1 MSKFLESL
9 EAKLQNLL
17 EGTVDRLLSPGTSRT
32 LSNRLV
38 QMIDEKLRE
47 GSGQS
52 GAVPDLIDIYVSPE
66 RWDTWQEARST
77 LDDVA
82 QQIETYWIEEGY
94 RFQTHLKIRLTP
106 SADLDVE
113 EIDIK
118 TSCSEA
124 EVEQGTS
131 PTALQVITRDT
142 SPEALPRQACFIIN
156 GREQVDLTNP
166 VISVGRRTTS
176 NVVIK
181 DPLVSRDH
189 LQLRAQNGR
198 YILFDLSST
207 GGTYINNQ
215 LVKSA
220 MLKPGDVVRIGKT
233 ILIFNQELSQR
244 STATHILTLPFED
257 EL

>member
-17 EGTVDRLLSPGTSRT
+17 EGTVDQLLSPGTSRT

-38 QMIDEKLRE
+38 QMIDVKLRE
-47 GSGQS
+47 GSGQVGS
-52 GAVPDLIDIYVSPE
+52 VPDLIDIHVSPE

-106 SADLDVE
+106 SANLDVE
-113 EIDIK
+113 GINIK
-118 TSCSEA
+118 TSYSES

-131 PTALQVITRDT
+131 PTALQVITRGT
-142 SPEALPRQACFIIN
+142 SAEALPRQACFIIN
-156 GREQVDLTNP
+156 GREHVNLTSA

-176 NVVIK
+176 DVVIK

-215 LVKSA
+215 LVESVT
-220 MLKPGDVVRIGKT
+220 LKPGDVVRIGKT

-244 STATHILTLPFED
+244 STGTHILSIPSED
-257 EL
+257 DL

>member
-1 MSKFLESL
+1 MSNFLESL
-9 EAKLQNLL
+9 EAKLENLL
-17 EGTVDRLLSPGTSRT
+17 EGTVDRILSPGTSRT
-32 LSNRLV
+32 LSSRLV
-38 QMIDEKLRE
+38 KLIDEKLNE
-47 GSGQS
+47 GSGQAS
-52 GAVPDLIDIYVSPE
+52 VVPDLITIYVSPE

-82 QQIETYWIEEGY
+82 RQIETDWIEEGY
-94 RFQTHLKIRLTP
+94 RFQTHLKISLTP
-106 SADLDVE
+106 SVDLDVE

-118 TSCSEA
+118 TGFSEV

-131 PTALQVITRDT
+131 PTSLQAVARGT
-142 SPEALPRQACFIIN
+142 SPEALPSHACFIIN
-156 GREQVDLTNP
+156 GKEEVNLTEA

-176 NVVIK
+176 DLVIK

-189 LQLRAQNGR
+189 LQLRAQGGR

-220 MLKPGDVVRIGKT
+220 ILKPGDVVRIGKT
-233 ILIFNQELSQR
+233 ILIFNQELPQH
-244 STATHILTLPFED
+244 STATHVLTLPPED
-257 EL
+257 DR

>member
-1 MSKFLESL
+1 MSTFLESL

-47 GSGQS
+47 GSGQRGS
-52 GAVPDLIDIYVSPE
+52 VPDLINIFVSPE
-66 RWDTWQEARST
+66 HWDTWQEARST
-77 LDDVA
+77 LDEVA
-82 QQIETYWIEEGY
+82 KQIETDWIEEGY
-94 RFQTHLKIRLTP
+94 RFKTHLKISLAQ

-113 EIDIK
+113 EIVVQ
-118 TSCSEA
+118 TGYSEA
-124 EVEQGTS
+124 NVNQGTS
-131 PTALQVITRDT
+131 PTSLQVVTRGLT
-142 SPEALPRQACFIIN
+142 PESLPKQAYFIIN
-156 GREQVDLTNP
+156 GKEHVNLTEA
-166 VISVGRRTTS
+166 VVSVGRRTTS
-176 NVVIK
+176 DLTIK

-189 LQLRAQNGR
+189 LQLRAQGGH

-220 MLKPGDVVRIGKT
+220 MLKPGDVIRIGKT
-233 ILIFNQELSQR
+233 ILIFNQEIAQR
-244 STATHILTLPFED
+244 STSTSVITLPSGD
-257 EL
+257 DV